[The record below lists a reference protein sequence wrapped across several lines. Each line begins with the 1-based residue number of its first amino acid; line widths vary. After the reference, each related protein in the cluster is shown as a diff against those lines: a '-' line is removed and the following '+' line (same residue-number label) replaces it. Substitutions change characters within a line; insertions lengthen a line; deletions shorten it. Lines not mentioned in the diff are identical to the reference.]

1 MKALLYSDWCL
12 MRNTIVRYLGVC
24 MIIVIPIVGMAN
36 GDASA
41 APGVMAASMFT
52 AMLLFYAMLGLFG
65 SDEQGDWEQMR
76 LALPVTPRL
85 VVRERYVFL
94 VLAGLAIVAAG
105 TVVGMLTNVI
115 LSALASLAVPRDLA
129 EVAGGALGAAIVALA
144 YLALMMPY
152 VFKVGMTKARITFSL
167 PFILCLLLNVGPVRD
182 VVMGL
187 GGALEHLEA
196 TMGSPAPIFAAI
208 VVATAALYVVSMRIS
223 ESIYARRD
231 F

>member
-1 MKALLYSDWCL
+1 MRALLYADWCL
-12 MRNTIVRYLGVC
+12 LRNTIVRYLGVC
-24 MIIVIPIVGMAN
+24 MIIVIPIVGMTNA
-36 GDASA
+36 DASA

-52 AMLLFYAMLGLFG
+52 AMLSFYAMLGLFG

-85 VVRERYVFL
+85 VVRERYAFL
-94 VLAGLAIVAAG
+94 VLASLAIALTG
-105 TVVGMLTNVI
+105 TVVGMLTNTI
-115 LSALASLAVPRDLA
+115 LTAFAALTVPRGVL
-129 EVAGGALGAAIVALA
+129 EVAGGALGAAVIALA

-167 PFILCLLLNVGPVRD
+167 PFMLCLLLNVGPVRD

-187 GGALEHLEA
+187 GNALQRLEA
-196 TMGSPAPIFAAI
+196 SLGSPAPIFAAI
-208 VVATAALYVVSMRIS
+208 VVATAVLYVVSMRIS
-223 ESIYARRD
+223 ERIYARRD

>member
-41 APGVMAASMFT
+41 AHGVMVASMFT

-115 LSALASLAVPRDLA
+115 LSALASLAVPRGLA

-196 TMGSPAPIFAAI
+196 TLGSPAPIFAAI

>member
-76 LALPVTPRL
+76 RALPVTPRL